1 VTGGILT
8 NKKLWLTYAWKDN
21 EDRDID
27 FIVQVLD
34 GLPLDVRFDRRSLVP
49 GQRLWTQIGGAITDP
64 AECDAWGIVLTAN
77 SLASQPCIEELCY
90 ALDRALGSNGSSF
103 PVFAL
108 LHKVAPKDL
117 PPALRVR
124 LCIPLEGADWS
135 KQVVAAV
142 ENRSP
147 GLVINGLDQWLI
159 KEHHVQDG
167 IALEV
172 RPRFDRIAPFAVAVD
187 LDEKAQGNVLRCSPG
202 PANRVPDGHAAFNW
216 IDSATTL
223 TDGTPAWVWGGDN
236 EASSTYSYYLFYRR
250 RPKRVWFGHQQNLVL
265 LRWE

>member
-1 VTGGILT
+1 M
-8 NKKLWLTYAWKDN
+8 
-21 EDRDID
+21 
-27 FIVQVLD
+27 
-34 GLPLDVRFDRRSLVP
+34 
-49 GQRLWTQIGGAITDP
+49 
-64 AECDAWGIVLTAN
+64 
-77 SLASQPCIEELCY
+77 
-90 ALDRALGSNGSSF
+90 
-103 PVFAL
+103 
-108 LHKVAPKDL
+108 VAKDL

-159 KEHHVQDG
+159 KEHQVQDG

-172 RPRFDRIAPFAVAVD
+172 RPRFDRIAPFAMAVD

-216 IDSATTL
+216 IDSAQTL

-250 RPKRVWFGHQQNLVL
+250 RPKRVWFGHQQNLFL
-265 LRWE
+265 LNWE

>member
-1 VTGGILT
+1 MT

-34 GLPLDVRFDRRSLVP
+34 GLTLDVRFDRRSLVP

-77 SLASQPCIEELCY
+77 SLASQPCMEELCY
-90 ALDRALGSNGSSF
+90 ALDRALSSNGSSF

-108 LHKVAPKDL
+108 LHRVVAKDL
-117 PPALRVR
+117 PP
-124 LCIPLEGADWS
+124 
-135 KQVVAAV
+135 
-142 ENRSP
+142 
-147 GLVINGLDQWLI
+147 
-159 KEHHVQDG
+159 VQDG

-172 RPRFDRIAPFAVAVD
+172 RPRFDRIAPFAMAVD
-187 LDEKAQGNVLRCSPG
+187 IDEKAQGNVLRCSPG

-216 IDSATTL
+216 IDSAQTL

-250 RPKRVWFGHQQNLVL
+250 RPKRVWFGHQQNLFL
-265 LRWE
+265 LSWA

>member
-1 VTGGILT
+1 MA
-8 NKKLWLTYAWKDN
+8 NKKLWLTYAWRDN
-21 EDRDID
+21 EDQDID

-34 GLPLDVRFDRRSLVP
+34 GLPLDVRFDRRSLVR

-90 ALDRALGSNGSSF
+90 ALDRALGSNGGSF

-108 LHKVAPKDL
+108 LHKVAAKDL

-124 LCIPLEGADWS
+124 LCIPLESADWS

-142 ENRSP
+142 ENRAP
-147 GLVINGLDQWLI
+147 GLVINGLDQWMI
-159 KEHHVQDG
+159 KEHQVQDG

-172 RPRFDRIAPFAVAVD
+172 RPRFDRLTPFAMAVD
-187 LDEKAQGNVLRCSPG
+187 LDEKAQGNVLR
-202 PANRVPDGHAAFNW
+202 
-216 IDSATTL
+216 
-223 TDGTPAWVWGGDN
+223 
-236 EASSTYSYYLFYRR
+236 
-250 RPKRVWFGHQQNLVL
+250 
-265 LRWE
+265 